1 MNDKKKDKQIK
12 QTITNEFIKF
22 SAFYTK
28 NIFYF
33 PKLKF
38 MYFIDKYSF
47 FVVHS
52 VWINIKVNK
61 LFNEILINW
70 DFFLNFKGMLLTI
83 WIRAIEYISKNNYTL
98 GFHSKKN
105 LNTTVIDKWS

>member
-1 MNDKKKDKQIK
+1 
-12 QTITNEFIKF
+12 
-22 SAFYTK
+22 
-28 NIFYF
+28 
-33 PKLKF
+33 

-83 WIRAIEYISKNNYTL
+83 SIRAIEYISKNNYTL

-105 LNTTVIDKWS
+105 LNTTVIDK

>member
-1 MNDKKKDKQIK
+1 MNDKKNKQIR

-33 PKLKF
+33 SKLIF
-38 MYFIDKYSF
+38 MYYIDKYSL

-52 VWINIKVNK
+52 VWINIKLNK
-61 LFNEILINW
+61 LFNEILINCLKV
-70 DFFLNFKGMLLTI
+70 FLI
-83 WIRAIEYISKNNYTL
+83 
-98 GFHSKKN
+98 
-105 LNTTVIDKWS
+105 

>member
-1 MNDKKKDKQIK
+1 MNDKKNKQIK
-12 QTITNEFIKF
+12 QTITNAFIKF

-28 NIFYF
+28 NI
-33 PKLKF
+33 KLKF
-38 MYFIDKYSF
+38 MYFIDKYSL

-70 DFFLNFKGMLLTI
+70 VSFFNLKGMLLTI

-98 GFHSKKN
+98 GFHSKKSQHN
-105 LNTTVIDKWS
+105 RYR

>member
-12 QTITNEFIKF
+12 QTIKNEFIKF

-98 GFHSKKN
+98 GFHSKKISTQP
-105 LNTTVIDKWS
+105 L